1 VHEAGVSARGRT
13 GMSEQDVR
21 LADYPDH
28 IVAWPGKKP
37 RPPRQKASK
46 VAGLAKSPAIRRD

>member
-1 VHEAGVSARGRT
+1 VHEAGVSVRGRIR
-13 GMSEQDVR
+13 MSEQDVR

-37 RPPRQKASK
+37 RPPRQKAGK
-46 VAGLAKSPAIRRD
+46 AAGLGKSPAIRRD